1 MYVLIL
7 STTKWKDES
16 ILMKSKSATYS
27 TCKINKIVHFG
38 HNELCVFFSWWY
50 RLIICKSSTNPLMGY
65 NKDGI
70 DSSSNYSKMM
80 LPGKWCPAVAFYM
93 MLFSGRARAV
103 ILLFKCNVS

>member
-1 MYVLIL
+1 MNCDKLKNQIHMVAIDY
-7 STTKWKDES
+7 
-16 ILMKSKSATYS
+16 Y
-27 TCKINKIVHFG
+27 IVS
-38 HNELCVFFSWWY
+38 LFSWWY